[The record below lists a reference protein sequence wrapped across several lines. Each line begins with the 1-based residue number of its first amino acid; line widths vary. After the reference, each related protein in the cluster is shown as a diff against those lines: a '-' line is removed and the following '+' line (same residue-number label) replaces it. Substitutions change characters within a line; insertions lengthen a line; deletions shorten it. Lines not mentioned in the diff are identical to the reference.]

1 MKQKTNNQSL
11 TANTN
16 SMVAKTSLF
25 DSILGTESQHAIDA
39 EINKYANRVGV
50 ILKILYARELNVM
63 RDSFI
68 ARLTELVK
76 DTANY
81 IDNELSK
88 TKED

>member
-1 MKQKTNNQSL
+1 MKQKICNQSS

-25 DSILGTESQHAIDA
+25 DSILGTEVQHAIDA
-39 EINKYANRVGV
+39 EVSKYANRVGV
-50 ILKILYARELNVM
+50 VLKILYARELSVI

-76 DTANY
+76 DTACS
-81 IDNELSK
+81 IDDELSK

>member
-1 MKQKTNNQSL
+1 MKKSINNQSS

-25 DSILGTESQHAIDA
+25 DSILGTEAQHAIDA
-39 EINKYANRVGV
+39 EVSKYANRVGV
-50 ILKILYARELNVM
+50 ILKILYARELSVL
-63 RDSFI
+63 REEFL
-68 ARLTELVK
+68 ARLSDLVK
-76 DTANY
+76 TTANS